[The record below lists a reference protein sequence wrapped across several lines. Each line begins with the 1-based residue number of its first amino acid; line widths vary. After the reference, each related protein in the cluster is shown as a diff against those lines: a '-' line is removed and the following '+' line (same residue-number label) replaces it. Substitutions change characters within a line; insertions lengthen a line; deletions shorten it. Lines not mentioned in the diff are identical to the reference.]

1 MMIILKLKPEVEQQ
15 LLEQAAAKGLAVET
29 FLEQWIETQWVQSQ
43 PSSKIASD
51 GEWEA
56 ALMQLGSRPSL
67 SKAPL
72 LSDEAISR
80 ESIYTREDEK
90 L

>member
-1 MMIILKLKPEVEQQ
+1 MTITLELKPEIEQQ
-15 LLEQAAAKGLAVET
+15 LLNQAAAKGLAVET
-29 FLEQWIETQWVQSQ
+29 FLEQIIEAQLVQSQ
-43 PSSKIASD
+43 LPSKIAS
-51 GEWEA
+51 GEEWEA
-56 ALMQLGSRPSL
+56 ALMQIGNRPRL

-80 ESIYTREDEK
+80 ESIYTREDEQ